1 MKSSLILVSGVS
13 AGAVSLTPE
22 NWDSVTSGKSVFIKF
37 FAPWCG
43 HCKSIAPAWEKLM
56 TEYESSPHAVVAEVD
71 CTAEGKPICET
82 HGVQGYPTIK
92 HGNPASLEDYQ
103 GGRDLEALQAFA
115 SSNLG
120 PICGPANLD
129 LCDADKKAQVE
140 GYLAMDVASL
150 DEKIAAAEKEIE
162 DAESTFKSEL
172 EKLQAT
178 YEKLSKEKEETVKA
192 VKEAGL
198 GLMKSTAAHVK
209 QASKQEL

>member
-1 MKSSLILVSGVS
+1 MK
-13 AGAVSLTPE
+13 
-22 NWDSVTSGKSVFIKF
+22 
-37 FAPWCG
+37 
-43 HCKSIAPAWEKLM
+43 PAWDKL
-56 TEYESSPHAVVAEVD
+56 AAEFKDSKTALIADVD
-71 CTAEGKPICET
+71 CTAGGKDLCSEI
-82 HGVQGYPTIK
+82 GVRGYPTIK
-92 HGNPASLEDYQ
+92 YGDPSNLEDYK
-103 GGRDLEALQAFA
+103 GGRDFDALKKFA
-115 SSNLG
+115 EENLG
-120 PICGPANLD
+120 PTCGPANLD